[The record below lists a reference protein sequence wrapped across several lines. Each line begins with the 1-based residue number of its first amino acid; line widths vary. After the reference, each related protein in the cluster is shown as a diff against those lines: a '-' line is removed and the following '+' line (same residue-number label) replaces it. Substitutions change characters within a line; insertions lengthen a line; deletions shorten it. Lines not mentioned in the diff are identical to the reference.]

1 MVINT
6 RGEPSGEVDELSARK
21 LEAFERIEDEFIA
34 SFMYVQ
40 DVHGQRRFT
49 EFPLASIVRYLH
61 ALYICEL
68 KDLLLSIL
76 RTTGRYEGERCLRLL
91 RGWQEGQT
99 ADVVKFIHRKLDHQP
114 FAELSRQYEQAAR
127 LGESRAAQRLASG
140 RLVLLN
146 RNFTLSHA
154 LDAIFALEPEQLRAE
169 VSALCEQLGHAP
181 DAITRQIAELRTDR
195 YSYAPTAPLARRN
208 MLVMNR
214 LGMRIIDTD
223 GDRPGER
230 TDRVERP
237 TSPTPPTAEET
248 IPGEMTLVSMNWTG
262 TQRLGQALGKAE
274 TAEPPYPGP
283 ATPPDLTPSPSPA
296 GEGS

>member
-1 MVINT
+1 MTINT
-6 RGEPSGEVDELSARK
+6 WSGPSGEVDELSGRK
-21 LEAFERIEDEFIA
+21 LAAFERIEEEFLT
-34 SFMYVQ
+34 SFMFVQ

-49 EFPLASIVRYLH
+49 AFPVESTVRYLH

-127 LGESRAAQRLASG
+127 LGSAQSANRLASG

-154 LDAIFALEPEQLRAE
+154 LEAIFALEPEQLRVE
-169 VSALCEQLGHAP
+169 VSALCEQLGHTP
-181 DAITRQIAELRTDR
+181 EAITRQIAELRTDL
-195 YSYAPTAPLARRN
+195 YSYAPSAPLARRN

-214 LGMRIIDTD
+214 LGMRIIDAD

-230 TDRVERP
+230 TNRVEP
-237 TSPTPPTAEET
+237 PISPTPPYAEET

-262 TQRLGQALGKAE
+262 SRRLDRALSEAE

-283 ATPPDLTPSPSPA
+283 ATPPDAASALPPA
-296 GEGS
+296 EA

>member
-21 LEAFERIEDEFIA
+21 LEAFERIEDTFIA

-49 EFPLASIVRYLH
+49 EFPVASTVRYLH

-114 FAELSRQYEQAAR
+114 FAELSRQYEQAVR
-127 LGESRAAQRLASG
+127 LGESQAAHRLASG
-140 RLVLLN
+140 RRVLLN

-154 LDAIFALEPEQLRAE
+154 LDAIFTLEPEQLRAE
-169 VSALCEQLGHAP
+169 VSAVCEQLGHTP
-181 DAITRQIAELRTDR
+181 EAITHQIAELRSDL

-230 TDRVERP
+230 TNRVERP
-237 TSPTPPTAEET
+237 ILPTPPTAEET
-248 IPGEMTLVSMNWTG
+248 IFGEMTLVSMNWTG
-262 TQRLGQALGKAE
+262 TQRLGLALGKAE
-274 TAEPPYPGP
+274 TAEPPYPGS
-283 ATPPDLTPSPSPA
+283 AAQPPDTASAPPA
-296 GEGS
+296 AEA